1 MTFLKN
7 NPQLIYSQSPNN
19 YATKQKPNYNNK
31 NRLNVRNMR
40 PGFKSTKVWR
50 KKRLVSKC
58 MNRIFLVRTINRAR
72 QLYQQEVRENTYLS
86 YPSATSSFWL
96 QYATFMTTFKDFH
109 KYYYFRNLS
118 IYQLELKANQKF
130 GLYKKGL
137 GLTKYFNR
145 RFFQYRY
152 HIDNKIK
159 DVIIKGQKTVAKRN
173 FFWIRNK
180 IKQNLVEKIW
190 KTYRFMRSWRPY
202 TYIQKK
208 YKLYFNWGDLVIF
221 KRYPLYRRK
230 YKTLF
235 YYPRFQDYR
244 RLFKSQLQKQHLFR
258 WLFRLKYKQ
267 LVKKFKKSA
276 LKSKRVFELVFLN
289 FFEMR
294 MDVII
299 YRLNFAFSIKQARQW
314 VNRSFFQVNSKHI
327 NWYSFHLSIG
337 DIILP
342 IKNLRLSHR
351 QSKQW
356 VFDKGYSF
364 LNDRLFYRQI
374 QADQYPSHLLL
385 NERLPAAMVCHL
397 PNPHQVRY
405 HRPFSIQFLTLSLNK
420 YS

>member
-1 MTFLKN
+1 MTSFN
-7 NPQLIYSQSPNN
+7 
-19 YATKQKPNYNNK
+19 QKSSTTSKFQNNK
-31 NRLNVRNMR
+31 KTNYRSS
-40 PGFKSTKVWR
+40 FKVLKVWR
-50 KKRLVSKC
+50 KKRLVSK
-58 MNRIFLVRTINRAR
+58 RINSLFLKKFLQAAR
-72 QLYQQEVRENTYLS
+72 QEHQYYAERYLATPSEFWMGYAHFIQS
-86 YPSATSSFWL
+86 Y
-96 QYATFMTTFKDFH
+96 
-109 KYYYFRNLS
+109 KYFYKYFYFNNIS
-118 IYQLELKANQKF
+118 IYKLTVKANQKF

-145 RFFQYRY
+145 RFFNYRY
-152 HIDNKIK
+152 QIDNKIK
-159 DVIIKGQKTVAKRN
+159 DVIIKGHKTVAQRN
-173 FFWIRNK
+173 LFWIRNK
-180 IKQNLVEKIW
+180 TQQKRLEQIW
-190 KTYRFMRSWRPY
+190 KTYRFMLSWRPY
-202 TYIQKK
+202 TYIRKK

-244 RLFKSQLQKQHLFR
+244 RLFKNQLYKQHLFR

-314 VNRSFFQVNSKHI
+314 VNRSFFQVNNKTI

-337 DIILP
+337 DILTP
-342 IKNLRLSHR
+342 SKNLRLGHR

-356 VFDKGYSF
+356 VLDKGYHF
-364 LNDRLFYRQI
+364 FNDRLFYRQI

-385 NERLPAAMVCHL
+385 NERIPAGMVCHL

-405 HRPFSIQFLTLSLNK
+405 HRPFSVQFLTLSLNK